1 MRIIDNL
8 HDFLNLIKSNEEI
21 VGCCIRRFTIKQF
34 FITNLKFKNCYFE
47 DISLECSG
55 TIKCSFENCSFR
67 RCRSYNSL
75 FYSIYFN
82 RIVIA
87 GNAFVQSKFENIQI
101 QSDKKI
107 FIRKNKYI
115 NSTFCDCTF
124 SNIDISNNEFEGCIF
139 RRMASSKDY
148 ESILK
153 AKLRL
158 CMGLYLNCPEEGN
171 FIGYKKIM
179 YLDKDAPSEVEDKGI
194 LVKLLITEDAKRSS
208 GYGRKCRASKA
219 KVLSM
224 TDINTGKEVSVGCS
238 MYDPDFI
245 YKTGEIVEVNN
256 FNNDRWN
263 ECSSGIHFFITK
275 QEALDYEFY

>member
-47 DISLECSG
+47 DILLEYSG
-55 TIKCSFENCSFR
+55 TIQCSFENCSFR
-67 RCRSYNSL
+67 KCRGYNSL

-82 RIVIA
+82 RILIA
-87 GNAFVQSKFENIQI
+87 GNAFVQSKFENIQN
-101 QSDKKI
+101 QSDKKNI
-107 FIRKNKYI
+107 IRKNTYI

-124 SNIDISNNEFEGCIF
+124 SNIDISNNEFEGCFF
-139 RRMASSKDY
+139 RRMTSSKDY

-153 AKLRL
+153 AKLHL
-158 CMGLYLNCPEEGN
+158 CMGLYLNCPEEGS
-171 FIGYKKIM
+171 FIGYKKII
-179 YLDKDAPSEVEDKGI
+179 YLDKDAPLEVEDKGI

-238 MYDPDFI
+238 MHDPDFI

-275 QEALDYEFY
+275 QEALDYESY